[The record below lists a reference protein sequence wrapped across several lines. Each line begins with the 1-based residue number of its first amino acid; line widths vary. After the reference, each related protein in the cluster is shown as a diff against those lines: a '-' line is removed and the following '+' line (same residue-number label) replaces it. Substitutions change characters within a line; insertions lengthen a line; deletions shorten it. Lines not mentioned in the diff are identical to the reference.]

1 MTITSLTSSATP
13 VRTPLQ
19 SIRPLGALLLL
30 AGTLAA
36 CDESRLDITNPNTAT
51 VAGAGSDPQALQL
64 QATGLLRQLRNG
76 RGGFISS
83 TGRFGRESYIYTP
96 QEGRNTSNYL
106 IGIQGANRLDPAG
119 FAVENWGAQ
128 YGNLRDIFN
137 FKSVVSGGTA
147 LTEAQKRAGL
157 GFAKTLEGL
166 ELLYVIS
173 TRDSLGAVVEIKQNA
188 SDLALFVSRDS
199 VYRYILGTLDEAAAD
214 LAAGGTA
221 FPFALHAGF
230 TGFNTPATFAQ
241 FNRAIAARAAAYYA
255 TVGGG
260 ATAWQRALTALD
272 GSFLNAAATTRTAL
286 DVGVFHPYSGATGD
300 ALNPLDAVTNTNLYA
315 HMSIQTDA
323 PRKADGTFDNRYLAK
338 LGPRPERSAPQGFGV
353 ASTLGFQLY
362 PTTASPIP
370 IVRNEELILLRAEA
384 LLATGNKTGAITL
397 IDGIRANSGGLA
409 PSGLTAA
416 SPDATILTE
425 LLLQKR
431 YSLLLEGHRWIDMRR
446 YGRLDQLPLD
456 LPTHFVARVQPIP
469 QAECLVRA
477 RAGAQFAGPGC

>member
-1 MTITSLTSSATP
+1 MRHPFRSARSLS
-13 VRTPLQ
+13 V
-19 SIRPLGALLLL
+19 LLL
-30 AGTLAA
+30 AAASLTA
-36 CDESRLDITNPNTAT
+36 CDESRLGLTNPNTAT
-51 VAGAGSDPQALQL
+51 VEGAGSDPQALQL

-76 RGGFISS
+76 RGAFISS
-83 TGRFGRESYIYTP
+83 TGRFGRELYIYTP
-96 QEGRNTSNYL
+96 QEGRNTSHYL
-106 IGIQGANRLDPAG
+106 IGLQGANRLDPAG

-128 YGNLRDIFN
+128 YGNLRDVFN
-137 FKSVVSGGTA
+137 FKQVISGSPT
-147 LTEAQKRAGL
+147 LTDAQKRAGL
-157 GFAKTLEGL
+157 GFARTIEAL

-199 VYRYILGTLDEAAAD
+199 TYKYILNTLDEAAAD
-214 LAAGGTA
+214 LAAGGAA
-221 FPFALHAGF
+221 FPFTLHSGF
-230 TGFNTPATFAQ
+230 AGFNTPTNYAR

-260 ATAWQRALTALD
+260 TAAWQRALAALD
-272 GSFLNAAATTRTAL
+272 GSFLNVNATTRATL
-286 DVGVFHPYSGATGD
+286 DAGVFHPYSGSTGD

-338 LGPRPERSAPQGFGV
+338 IGPRPERSAPQGFGV
-353 ASTLGFQLY
+353 PSSLGFQVY

-370 IVRNEELILLRAEA
+370 IIRNEELMLLRAEA
-384 LLATGNKTGAITL
+384 LLATGNKAGALTL
-397 IDGIRANSGGLA
+397 INAIRVNSGGLA
-409 PSGLTAA
+409 PSTLTA
-416 SPDATILTE
+416 SSSDADVLTE

-446 YGRLDQLPLD
+446 YGRLNQLPLD
-456 LPTHFVARVQPIP
+456 LPVHFVARVQPIP

-477 RAGAQFAGPGC
+477 RAGAEFAGPGC